1 MSGWRQVSDH
11 VRGKFQIA
19 IDEPNRL
26 GLVWTFPNAEGP
38 QRQYIEPIAAF
49 GLPHVLIT
57 ANVATTQVMRAYDAL
72 LHNTQLAIGAL
83 CIQDG
88 FYILRVVLPIDD
100 MDLAVIDRSLEFVAH
115 EAARLRTKATPKAAP
130 APYYE

>member
-1 MSGWRQVSDH
+1 MGDWEALRTHLRD
-11 VRGKFQIA
+11 KFHIA
-19 IDEPNRL
+19 VDEPNRL

-38 QRQYIEPIAAF
+38 QRQYIETVTAF
-49 GLPHVLIT
+49 GAPHVLIT
-57 ANVATTQVMRAYDAL
+57 ANVATTHVMKAYDAL

-88 FYILRVVLPIDD
+88 FYILRVVLPIEGIDR
-100 MDLAVIDRSLEFVAH
+100 AVIDRSLEFVAH